1 MISVAMATY
10 NGQDYIKEQLI
21 SILNQNK
28 KVDEIVICDDCS
40 TDNTINIIKIIKNKF
55 ENFNIRLFVNEKN
68 MGYKINFKQALSYCR
83 GKYIFLCDQDDIWL
97 PNKVE
102 KMVGIME
109 LNKNIKVLASS
120 YELIDSKGDI
130 TKSNTSLY
138 KHNVKQNTL
147 KKISFE
153 ELVVG
158 NSFQGCSLCIRSEI
172 NDKFQNH
179 FNEYFHH
186 DWLLNIY
193 ASEVDGMYFYNEALF
208 QYRIHE
214 ENTLGVTFLNQS
226 AKEHVNQSKTLEERT
241 ALAKSVLDVLE
252 IIKVNCS
259 WFYEN
264 KKDYYNGFEVFL
276 SNHISYLKNKNF
288 FRLLLQ
294 NSSPYYSK
302 IKSYRARIMDLLYC
316 LK

>member
-1 MISVAMATY
+1 M
-10 NGQDYIKEQLI
+10 
-21 SILNQNK
+21 
-28 KVDEIVICDDCS
+28 
-40 TDNTINIIKIIKNKF
+40 
-55 ENFNIRLFVNEKN
+55 
-68 MGYKINFKQALSYCR
+68 
-83 GKYIFLCDQDDIWL
+83 
-97 PNKVE
+97 
-102 KMVGIME
+102 
-109 LNKNIKVLASS
+109 
-120 YELIDSKGDI
+120 
-130 TKSNTSLY
+130 
-138 KHNVKQNTL
+138 
-147 KKISFE
+147 
-153 ELVVG
+153 G

-193 ASEVDGMYFYNEALF
+193 ASEVAGMYFYNEALF

-214 ENTLGVTFLNQS
+214 ENTLGVTILNQS

-294 NSSPYYSK
+294 NSSPYYRK